1 MAGHLNQRIPK
12 VKSQQFRKNTFKYLI
27 QSFQSLQLSLSVL
40 LYLVYSRS
48 HVVQSG
54 FRSHVAD
61 DGDELLT
68 LLCPPLKLRD
78 ELDEPPL
85 CVYAGMLSL

>member
-1 MAGHLNQRIPK
+1 MADHLNQRILK
-12 VKSQQFRKNTFKYLI
+12 VKSQQFRKNTYLI
-27 QSFQSLQLSLSVL
+27 QSFQSLQLSLSIL

-48 HVVQSG
+48 HVIQADL
-54 FRSHVAD
+54 RPHVAD
-61 DGDELLT
+61 DGVELLT